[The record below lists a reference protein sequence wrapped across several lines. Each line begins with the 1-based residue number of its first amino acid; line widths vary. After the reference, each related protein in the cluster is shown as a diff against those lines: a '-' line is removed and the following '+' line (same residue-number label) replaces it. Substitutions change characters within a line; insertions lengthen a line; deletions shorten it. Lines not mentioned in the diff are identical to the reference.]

1 MAWSEADTGV
11 EGGRQAPEQRN
22 GRFGAAFFD
31 AIDLVGGH
39 ADADGELSD
48 AEAKGDPP
56 VLDRLPEGQ
65 GLADRD
71 RQEHDRRGIRLIER
85 QVPQA
90 SA

>member
-1 MAWSEADTGV
+1 MVASV
-11 EGGRQAPEQRN
+11 PPSSMQSISSVVMP
-22 GRFGAAFFD
+22 
-31 AIDLVGGH
+31 
-39 ADADGELSD
+39 DADGELSD